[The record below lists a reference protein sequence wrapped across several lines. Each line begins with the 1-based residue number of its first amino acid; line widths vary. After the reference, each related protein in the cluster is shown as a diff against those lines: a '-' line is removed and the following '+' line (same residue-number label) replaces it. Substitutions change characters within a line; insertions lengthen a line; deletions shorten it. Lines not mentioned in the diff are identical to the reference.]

1 MPFAGYKDFD
11 ACVRQNSNKKDPK
24 AYCATIM
31 KQTEIL
37 NTNKDWHVLEY
48 FVPVNYIQETAGNTD
63 EFHVEGTAI
72 EQCVSRNGV
81 KYLAEELLPAT
92 ETLKGKPLL
101 LDHRNE
107 TMAIVGRVK
116 NAFYEN
122 QTNKVKFKAQ
132 IMEPKIKE
140 MIKDGRIQNVSVG
153 ARVKNLREEENEGDK
168 YVVAEGIEFL
178 ELSLTP
184 VPGVAG
190 ATITQA
196 LSESYNIKKSQEA
209 KIMEEKEMMECPT
222 CKAKM
227 GSKPELDKHMQEKH
241 PKKESLSQEN
251 SKQKEENK
259 MEEKQ
264 VTDSLLATTL
274 QMMQEQLLALKKE
287 VSEAKESRKEETSKP
302 VPKGT
307 VATQEIVAQTESQSQ
322 NDLVVERTG
331 RGVSIYKKID
341 YSQYKNKLKTV

>member
-1 MPFAGYKDFD
+1 MI
-11 ACVRQNSNKKDPK
+11 SN
-24 AYCATIM
+24 
-31 KQTEIL
+31 
-37 NTNKDWHVLEY
+37 NKDWHVLEY
-48 FVPVNYIQETAGNTD
+48 FVPVNFIQETTSGTD

-153 ARVKNLREEENEGDK
+153 ARVKNLREEENNGDK

-184 VPGVAG
+184 VPGIAG

-209 KIMEEKEMMECPT
+209 ITMEEKEMYECPT

-241 PKKESLSQEN
+241 PKKSESLSQEN

-259 MEEKQ
+259 MTEEKT

-274 QMMQEQLLALKKE
+274 QMMQEQLIALKKE
-287 VSEAKESRKEETSKP
+287 VSEAKESRKEEKA

-307 VATQEIVAQTESQSQ
+307 VATNEIVAQTESQSQ

-341 YSQYKNKLKTV
+341 YSQYKNKAKTV